1 MTLLDQIIQT
11 IETGWCQDDF
21 AQTSTGQL
29 VSYTDQHAK
38 KFCLS
43 GAILR
48 VSYKRKLTE
57 LQLEE
62 LIDRVESQIIKRAR
76 AIHEWVESVF
86 CFNDHPDTT
95 KNDVLSLLRE
105 IKRDNPEW

>member
-11 IETGWCQDDF
+11 IETGWCQGDF
-21 AQTSTGQL
+21 AQTSIGQL

-62 LIDRVESQIIKRAR
+62 LIDRVESEVIRRMK
-76 AIHEWVESVF
+76 VESVF
-86 CFNDHPDTT
+86 CFNDHPTTT
-95 KNDVLSLLRE
+95 KNDVLSLLRD